1 MQKSDLIKYIAQSVG
16 YWDFTGSAVMTGKN
30 ITSAMML
37 DALNFRYLEDV
48 VPKFAKVKP
57 EFFEQEAKAN
67 NYTAS
72 STVSSNSSTTLVSV
86 DAIFT
91 SGSVECKVYNST
103 VDEVANIVGYTNTTT
118 VTLDGTYD
126 WTATDVIYLFTGI
139 YTFGNDATDIMGY
152 PSYVGIKF
160 NTTDTNFRKVVQF
173 GATELYPDS
182 YGRDKFTEFSEIDPV
197 YNLTTVKVSG
207 VYESAIAVKPIPEVP
222 IANGVYI
229 KYTVKPAALSD
240 DTDVPRLPLGYHK
253 FIADGAIADLCDQVL
268 NDTKKA
274 DRYQAR
280 FSSALIDLLK
290 KPISQDMEVID
301 DFVEKRVTY
310 MRSRDY

>member
-1 MQKSDLIKYIAQSVG
+1 MQKSDLIKYIAQSIG

-72 STVSSNSSTTLVSV
+72 STVVSNTGTTLVST

-103 VDEVANIVGYTNTTT
+103 ADEVANIVAYTDTST
-118 VTLDGTYD
+118 VTLDGTYS
-126 WTATDVIYLFTGI
+126 WTAADVIYLFTGV

-152 PSYVGIKF
+152 PSYVGIKYD
-160 NTTDTNFRKVVQF
+160 TGDTNFAKVIQY
-173 GATELYPDS
+173 GSTEMYKDS
-182 YGRDKFTEFSEIDPV
+182 YGRDKFSEFSEQNPV

-207 VYESAIAVKPIPEVP
+207 VYESAIAVKPIPETP

-229 KYTVKPAALSD
+229 KYIVKPAALSD
-240 DTDVPRLPLGYHK
+240 DADVPRLPLGYHK

-280 FSSALIDLLK
+280 FNSVLIDLLK
-290 KPISQDMEVID
+290 TPLSQDMEVID
-301 DFVEKRVTY
+301 DYVERRVSY
-310 MRSRDY
+310 MRSREY